1 MKKTIERV
9 NTDFD
14 SSTGEIT
21 RHTEQFTIK
30 GQNEEEYIK
39 VYYNTLLTFK
49 GISTILTPVLLA
61 MGEHMTYANS
71 KQGGQRIK
79 FDAFVKENICAKC
92 GMGQDRLN
100 QLIRLMIDNDVIR
113 RIYKKDK
120 DGNPTEACYRG
131 LYEVN
136 PFIMGKGDWSDIKT
150 LRTQFNYMDGTAVT
164 AYENEKAVKLIQ
176 ERRAKQITA
185 NDINGQ
191 LSLDDLL
198 VDNMAASKE

>member
-1 MKKTIERV
+1 MKKTLERIK
-9 NTDFD
+9 THFD

-21 RHTEQFTIK
+21 RETQQFVIK
-30 GQNEEEYIK
+30 GQNEEDYIK

-79 FDAFVKENICAKC
+79 FDAYVKEAICYKC

-100 QLIRLMIDNDVIR
+100 QLIRIMIENDVIR
-113 RIYKKDK
+113 RIFKKDK
-120 DGNPTEACYRG
+120 DGNPTEASYRG

-136 PFIMGKGDWSDIKT
+136 PFIMGKGDWNDIKA
-150 LRTQFNYMDGTAVT
+150 LRTDFNYVDGTAVT
-164 AYENEKAVKLIQ
+164 IYENDKAMKCIQ
-176 ERRAKQITA
+176 ERKAKRISS
-185 NDINGQ
+185 DIEGQ

-198 VDNMAASKE
+198 VASETMEA